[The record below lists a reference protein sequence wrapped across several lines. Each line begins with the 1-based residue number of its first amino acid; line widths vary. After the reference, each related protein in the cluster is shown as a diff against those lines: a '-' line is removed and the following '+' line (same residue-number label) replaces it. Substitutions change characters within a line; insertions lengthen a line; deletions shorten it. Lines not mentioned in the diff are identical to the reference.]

1 MLLNIMNKSRRASFT
16 FRYSIPARLIPLLFS
31 IEILLFALLFY
42 FYPPYPFQNESFN
55 SMPFFLQFKIL
66 LLAFAVLMSGWIFR
80 FLFFMRFSF
89 ELGDDSLIII
99 AGNKRNEVSY
109 DRIDSIDYEN
119 MLGPSRSLFGVM
131 TIRVRRKGNF
141 RVFNVMKGGD
151 QFIKMLVEKASH
163 EPFKRKD
170 LSSWMEIRKIDKKM
184 GNSTFYIKIWYYA
197 MAFAFLFYIVKG
209 YLL

>member
-1 MLLNIMNKSRRASFT
+1 MNKNRQTSLK
-16 FRYSIPARLIPLLFS
+16 FRYSITARLIPLLFS

-42 FYPPYPFQNESFN
+42 IYPPYPFHNESFN

-66 LLAFAVLMSGWIFR
+66 SLAFAVLMSGWIFR

-89 ELGDDSLIII
+89 ELRDECLIII
-99 AGNKRNEVSY
+99 AGTKNREVSY

-131 TIRVRRKGNF
+131 TIRVRRKGNY

-151 QFIKMLVEKASH
+151 QFIKTLVEKASY

-184 GNSTFYIKIWYYA
+184 GNS
-197 MAFAFLFYIVKG
+197 AFE
-209 YLL
+209 